1 MRRVAHQRSTLGHAI
16 AHGKGEF
23 DFVQKLLDLTI
34 DGSTTHNHLFEAAA
48 EGIDQFLAHLPV
60 DTGVENGNI
69 QSPTHGR
76 LVEQGLYLFLVN
88 LLENQRH
95 ANNEIGPHLLERL
108 QQDFG
113 RRNLTQQRDVR
124 THGQRREQVEGTP
137 VGMGQRQERDA
148 LAPLVVQVRTHAEH
162 HIARQVV
169 AREHHP
175 FAETRGSR
183 GVVDQY
189 HLVVVEVGIADVRP
203 AEAVGIGIFEPA
215 LHVAQA
221 PGYLFAVAL
230 YEARE
235 VLQRN
240 GGTHLGQLLH
250 LDILPDVFAHK
261 EHHRVGV
268 VDNVVYI
275 VRIELLQNGYQYGA
289 IGNRSHEG
297 DAPVGGVFP
306 HESDFVAPS
315 DLAMAEK
322 NVQLGDF
329 ARHIL
334 IGICALFVIVGQ
346 RR

>member
-1 MRRVAHQRSTLGHAI
+1 M
-16 AHGKGEF
+16 
-23 DFVQKLLDLTI
+23 
-34 DGSTTHNHLFEAAA
+34 
-48 EGIDQFLAHLPV
+48 
-60 DTGVENGNI
+60 
-69 QSPTHGR
+69 
-76 LVEQGLYLFLVN
+76 
-88 LLENQRH
+88 
-95 ANNEIGPHLLERL
+95 
-108 QQDFG
+108 
-113 RRNLTQQRDVR
+113 R

-137 VGMGQRQERDA
+137 VGMGQRQERDT
-148 LAPLVVQVRTHAEH
+148 LAALVVQVRAHAEH

-203 AEAVGIGIFEPA
+203 AEAVGIGILEAA

-221 PGYLFAVAL
+221 FGNLLAVAL
-230 YEARE
+230 HEARE
-235 VLQRN
+235 VLQRD

-261 EHHRVGV
+261 EHHRIGV

-275 VRIELLQNGYQYGA
+275 VRIELLQNGYQYGT

-297 DAPVGGVFP
+297 DAPVGGIFP

-315 DLAMAEK
+315 DLAMAEED
-322 NVQLGDF
+322 VQLGNL
-329 ARHIL
+329 ACHLL
-334 IGICALFVIVGQ
+334 ISIRVLLVIVGQ
-346 RR
+346 RRQVPVFPKARLVYLDEIFRNHIPNLISLVANIRLCL